1 MRGRKT
7 LVAACSITGL
17 TFGGAVDPEAALPI
31 GVASGLLVWILTA
44 GAKEPVVPQR
54 RRVIASP
61 VARVPQ
67 AAAFP
72 SPPPV
77 EVRLPA
83 APEPTRAE
91 QSELKHVEYAAGL
104 VREAVL
110 RGLVDQ
116 DTSDVLE
123 ALIEERRHRAM
134 RAEFPQV
141 EPPTPVV
148 VAMPPP
154 PVTQAPIAAP
164 KRDRA
169 PRPSAAQA
177 HARRIKDL
185 VASDVAVHGLAY
197 LGVLLLFA
205 GTFGFTLFS
214 FNTVR
219 VGLRP
224 IAEIG
229 LPGMLL
235 ACAWFLRRKRA
246 PVVATGLGLIGGL
259 LLPVMLFASFVDG
272 VAFPPELQGTA
283 LALALALVA
292 TGLAFVY
299 ALYTLHQPEASL
311 RYLVAPM
318 AWMACWAIGLLFA
331 EGAIADTDLRRWTA
345 NQLAFVCVGVAV
357 TAAVPRLWSGLRLSR
372 PIWISAVPGIAV
384 AYALAISLA
393 AADGWPALPVIVA
406 GIAALVTVEMLADRA
421 TGRAPIAL
429 LEAAILA
436 ITASALVAGLGY
448 ATGGPVVAFA
458 FLVLL
463 EWQEVRRRGEIA
475 RAVSVVGVATGL
487 ALATAA
493 PWASVA
499 AFGGISAW
507 AHIRRAV
514 RFPSVTRRE
523 VWALEWA
530 AALLPIG
537 VAWGLLQVWSD
548 GRALITLAGI
558 PLSAAIAVRAF
569 RRDDLFYA
577 WWVPVAAAGVIAAT
591 VVVRSA
597 EPPEPLAA
605 AAAFGALAIALSPRW
620 PAARVWAT
628 AGALA
633 WTADLEFDAA
643 DVAFRYRTAMWSVV
657 GLALVAA
664 ASWRRS
670 SRVAGHVAAVG
681 TALALAGVAAA
692 PTELM
697 RLVTLGLW
705 ATAWL
710 VTMVDGERGGAPM
723 VDLVLRALRG
733 MLSPV
738 AVRVVAAAPA
748 VVLLTSLPFLAT
760 AAGSLVDPIAAHRS
774 WGGVILSLVAVG
786 YSIAARSFASRRPLS
801 AVFAL
806 GAFVLSAVGIA
817 VAAPDPWPSIEAVSA
832 LIVAVLALGGTLRRP
847 FMTWVAW
854 AASGVLVLL
863 LAGRAG
869 VPATDLPLLLLAWG
883 TVLTVGGL
891 ALDDVRSGRRA
902 PGVGLRQAWLA
913 PPVVLGALA
922 VPMGLA
928 FSFIR
933 TPDVVGTWSLVG
945 AALYMVVAL
954 QLRAG
959 SVSAVSHALVVVG
972 VGALTPWSVLERPW
986 IGGIWAV
993 GLVAASLVL
1002 ARMKGS
1008 RDPWLRWD
1016 LAPLVVAHG
1025 VAVVALAR
1033 SLDVGTV
1040 PATWGGIGVI
1050 ALVMAGLRR
1059 NPFWAAAG
1067 TILLGVGAGAAGPG
1081 WLALALAVDALV
1093 AAVVATRSRGMLRL
1107 GSQVATMALAAAC
1120 WSQIVVW
1127 AGWPGSRTATLTAA
1141 LAAAVAVTTGAA
1153 SRWARLSPD
1162 WTANLA
1168 GLSFAGGLAVA
1179 TLSSAWPDRIDP
1191 HTAALLAFVTAS
1203 LAVGGGLAARPL
1215 RIDEL
1220 REVSVLLG
1228 AGAGLLLGY
1237 ARALE
1242 PGQLTGWWATTAIGS
1257 TLAMLGLMRARPS
1270 SGWVRPL
1277 LLLGVAAS
1285 VVTVVAA
1292 ASALPRRDLLIA
1304 ALSVAGVQSAAL
1316 GVALRRAEPLYLSP
1330 LLLCGAWLL
1339 FASEALTGEA
1349 QWFTVPIG
1357 VAILTVVGFGR
1368 MARRRTGTQVITP
1381 ELLALEYLG
1390 MAFVVGDGLV
1400 ESVVTSPWRGLFAL
1414 TFGTGLAVWG
1424 AVTKVRRRVLFGA
1437 GVAVLAVAL
1446 MVGGP
1451 IARLVP
1457 RVTGPAIWVVLA
1469 VAGVVLIVIATGLE
1483 RGRAKVAA
1491 AIRRL
1496 DTLTEGWE

>member
-17 TFGGAVDPEAALPI
+17 MLGGAVDPEAAFPI
-31 GVASGLLVWILTA
+31 GAATGFLAWILTA

-61 VARVPQ
+61 VASVPQ

-72 SPPPV
+72 SAPPV

-91 QSELKHVEYAAGL
+91 QSELQHVEYAAGV

-123 ALIEERRHRAM
+123 ALIEERRNRAM

-148 VAMPPP
+148 LEMPGP
-154 PVTQAPIAAP
+154 PVTQAPIAAA
-164 KRDRA
+164 KRERT

-177 HARRIKDL
+177 HAHRIKEV

-214 FNTVR
+214 FNTVQ

-235 ACAWFLRRKRA
+235 ASAWFLRRKRA

-283 LALALALVA
+283 LALALASVA
-292 TGLAFVY
+292 TALAVVY
-299 ALYTLHQPEASL
+299 TLYTFRQPEASL

-357 TAAVPRLWSGLRLSR
+357 TVAVPRLWPGLRLSR
-372 PIWISAVPGIAV
+372 PILISAVPGIGV
-384 AYALAISLA
+384 AYALTLSLA
-393 AADGWPALPVIVA
+393 AANRWPALPVIVA
-406 GIAALVTVEMLADRA
+406 GIAALVTVEMLAARA
-421 TGRAPIAL
+421 IGRASVAL

-436 ITASALVAGLGY
+436 ITAWALVAGVGY

-475 RAVSVVGVATGL
+475 RAISLVGVATGL
-487 ALATAA
+487 ALAAA
-493 PWASVA
+493 DPWASVA
-499 AFGGISAW
+499 AFGGIATW
-507 AHIRRAV
+507 AHVRRAV

-523 VWALEWA
+523 VWALEGA

-537 VAWGLLQVWSD
+537 AAWGLLQVWSD
-548 GRALITLAGI
+548 GLALMTLAGI
-558 PLSAAIAVRAF
+558 PLSAAIAVRAL

-577 WWVPVAAAGVIAAT
+577 WWVPVAAADVIAAT

-605 AAAFGALAIALSPRW
+605 AAALGALAIALSPRW
-620 PAARVWAT
+620 PGARVWAT

-633 WTADLEFDAA
+633 WAADLAFDAA
-643 DVAFRYRTAMWSVV
+643 DVAFRYRSTTWSVA
-657 GLALVAA
+657 GLALVVA

-681 TALALAGVAAA
+681 TALTLAGVGTA
-692 PTELM
+692 PTELV
-697 RLVTLGLW
+697 RLITLGLW
-705 ATAWL
+705 TAAWL
-710 VTMVDGERGGAPM
+710 VMVVDGERGGAPM
-723 VDLVLRALRG
+723 VDLVMRAARG

-738 AVRVVAAAPA
+738 AERVVAAAPA
-748 VVLLTSLPFLAT
+748 VVLLTSLPFLSV
-760 AAGSLVDPIAAHRS
+760 AAGRFVGPIAAHRS
-774 WGGVILSLVAVG
+774 WSGVIVSIVAMG
-786 YSIAARSFASRRPLS
+786 YSIAARSLASRKPVSTMLS
-801 AVFAL
+801 L
-806 GAFVLSAVGIA
+806 GAFGLSAVGIA
-817 VAAPDPWPSIEAVSA
+817 VAAPDPWPTIEAISA
-832 LIVAVLALGGTLRRP
+832 LVITVLALGRTLRRP

-854 AASGVLVLL
+854 GASGVLVLL
-863 LAGRAG
+863 LAGRAR
-869 VPATDLPLLLLAWG
+869 VPASDLPLLLLAWG
-883 TVLTVGGL
+883 AVLTVGGL

-902 PGVGLRQAWLA
+902 TGVGLRQSWLA

-922 VPMGLA
+922 VPLGLA
-928 FSFIR
+928 FAYMR
-933 TPDVVGTWSLVG
+933 TPEVVGTWSLAG
-945 AALYMVVAL
+945 AALYMVVSL

-959 SVSAVSHALVVVG
+959 SVSAVSYALVVVG

-986 IGGIWAV
+986 IGGVWAV
-993 GLVAASLVL
+993 GLVAASLGL
-1002 ARMKGS
+1002 ARMKAS
-1008 RDPWLRWD
+1008 RDPWVRWD
-1016 LAPLVVAHG
+1016 LAPLVIAHA

-1040 PATWGGIGVI
+1040 PATWGGIGVL
-1050 ALVMAGLRR
+1050 ALAMAGLRR
-1059 NPFWAAAG
+1059 NSFWAVTG

-1093 AAVVATRSRGMLRL
+1093 AAAVAIRSRGLLRL
-1107 GSQVATMALAAAC
+1107 GSQVATMALAAAS
-1120 WSQIVVW
+1120 WSQIAVW
-1127 AGWPGSRTATLTAA
+1127 AEWTGSRTATLTGI
-1141 LAAAVAVTTGAA
+1141 LAAAVAVATGAA

-1168 GLSFAGGLAVA
+1168 GLSVAGGVAVA
-1179 TLSSAWPDRIDP
+1179 TLSSAWPDGVDP
-1191 HTAALLAFVTAS
+1191 RTGALLALVTGALS
-1203 LAVGGGLAARPL
+1203 IAGGLAARPL

-1220 REVSVLLG
+1220 REASVLLG

-1242 PGQLTGWWATTAIGS
+1242 PGPLTGWWATTAIAS
-1257 TLAMLGLMRARPS
+1257 TLAMLGLRRARPS
-1270 SGWVRPL
+1270 SAWIRPL
-1277 LLLGVAAS
+1277 LFLGVAGS

-1292 ASALPRRDLLIA
+1292 ASALPRRDLLIV

-1316 GVALRRAEPLYLSP
+1316 GVALRRNEPLYLSP

-1339 FASEALTGEA
+1339 FASEALTGEV

-1357 VAILTVVGFGR
+1357 VAVLTVVGFGR

-1414 TFGTGLAVWG
+1414 TFGAGLAVWG

-1437 GVAVLAVAL
+1437 GVAALAVAL

-1451 IARLVP
+1451 IVRLVP
-1457 RVTGPAIWVVLA
+1457 SVIGPALWVVLA
-1469 VAGVVLIVIATGLE
+1469 VAGVVLIAIATGLE